1 MFFRNQPNRS
11 TTRRGSRQGAASV
24 EFAICL
30 PVLFLLTF
38 GTIDVCTMIFLNE
51 SASLAA
57 YEGARRGV
65 GRGYTNAD
73 STARVVEFLDERG
86 IAYDAGSVVQYSSP
100 GFDSATTLEHV
111 TVTVTIPCEGNLILP
126 SEMIGDLSVT
136 GQVTMRKEYENLDS
150 ESS

>member
-1 MFFRNQPNRS
+1 MFFRNLPKRS
-11 TTRRGSRQGAASV
+11 TTHRGARRGAASV

-38 GTIDVCTMIFLNE
+38 GTIDICTMIFLNE

-86 IAYDAGSVVQYSSP
+86 IAYSGGSVVQYSSP
-100 GFDSATTLEHV
+100 GFDDANTLEHV

-126 SEMIGDLSVT
+126 SEMIGGLSVT
-136 GQVTMRKEYENLDS
+136 GEVTMRKEYKNL
-150 ESS
+150 ESGSS